1 MISSNPNIYKL
12 YNMDC
17 RELMLRFPSESVDLI
32 LADPPYNIS
41 RYSTGNIP
49 RAGKTTLN
57 NEIADWDKILVK
69 PDEYVDVFKRII
81 KPAGNI
87 IIFSGYNQIGEW
99 HKVFD
104 PAFDTFQIFVW
115 HKTNPAPKVY
125 RNGFCNS
132 CEFAIFLW
140 NRGHIWNFSTQ
151 EEMHNFYECP
161 ICSYPERLKSPFHPT
176 QKPIQLLEHFIK
188 IASNPGAIILDPFM
202 GVGSTG
208 VAAIKNDRRFIGCD
222 LNKDYVEA
230 AQRRIITN
238 TDVAYKPLP

>member
-1 MISSNPNIYKL
+1 
-12 YNMDC
+12 
-17 RELMLRFPSESVDLI
+17 MLRFPSESVDLI

-115 HKTNPAPKVY
+115 HKTNPAQRYIVMVSVIAANLLFFY
-125 RNGFCNS
+125 GI
-132 CEFAIFLW
+132 EGIYGIFP
-140 NRGHIWNFSTQ
+140 HKKKCIIS
-151 EEMHNFYECP
+151 MSAP

-188 IASNPGAIILDPFM
+188 
-202 GVGSTG
+202 
-208 VAAIKNDRRFIGCD
+208 
-222 LNKDYVEA
+222 
-230 AQRRIITN
+230 
-238 TDVAYKPLP
+238 

>member
-1 MISSNPNIYKL
+1 
-12 YNMDC
+12 MDC

-69 PDEYVDVFKRII
+69 
-81 KPAGNI
+81 

-238 TDVAYKPLP
+238 TDVAYKPLL